1 MPHWLTL
8 ILAMAATCALVVII
22 TKVVRRRGVD
32 TDPSETPDVIEYM
45 TMMIGVVYAIV
56 LGLAIAGVWEARGEA
71 DATVRTEAQALHE
84 VSERAQV
91 FPEPVR
97 DKVDRSI
104 EAYARYVVD
113 EEWPRMAEHGQLTE
127 RGDQLLDAVRVAVRE
142 SEPRNELQ
150 GQAYAP
156 MVDQVALADE
166 ARTNRG
172 DAAEPAMPPVVWFGL
187 IAGALVSVGMIFAL
201 QIRYTRRELTVAG
214 LYTALFVFL
223 LILIWD
229 MDAPFSRGMPITADP
244 FTGQLTAG
252 G

>member
-8 ILAMAATCALVVII
+8 ILAMGATGALIVVI
-22 TKVVRRRGVD
+22 TKVVRRHGED
-32 TDPSETPDVIEYM
+32 HDPSETPDVIEYM

-71 DATVRTEAQALHE
+71 TETVRAEAQALHE

-91 FPEPVR
+91 FPKPVR
-97 DKVDRSI
+97 EEIDGSI
-104 EAYARYVVD
+104 DVYARYVVD
-113 EEWPRMAEHGQLTE
+113 KEWPQMADDGQLTE
-127 RGDQLLDAVRVAVRE
+127 RGDQLLDEVREAVRE

-172 DAAEPAMPPVVWFGL
+172 DAAEPAMPLVVWFGL

-214 LYTALFVFL
+214 LYCALFVFL
-223 LILIWD
+223 LMLIWD

-244 FTGQLTAG
+244 FIGHFTGG